1 LKESTKTGRFEL
13 LLDTYAWVEFFN
25 GTEKGKKVKAI
36 LKKENCFTSTI
47 CLAELSEWIERENIN
62 RKEKMHEIKTL
73 SSILELDQ
81 EILELAG
88 ILKVQKRKKEKG
100 FGLIDAIILATAKT
114 YKLKIVTGDKHFK
127 EENTI
132 ML

>member
-1 LKESTKTGRFEL
+1 L

-36 LKKENCFTSTI
+36 LKKENCFTSAI

-73 SSILELDQ
+73 SSILKLDQ
-81 EILELAG
+81 ETLELAG
-88 ILKVQKRKKEKG
+88 ILKLQKRKKEKG

-114 YKLKIVTGDKHFK
+114 YKLKIVTGDRHFK